1 MMLVRWLG
9 CVAMIAALGATSA
22 LAQTPAAAQTQV
34 SVRLDELTWPEL
46 KARIDAGATTII
58 VPIGGTEQNGPHMA
72 LGKHNVRATLLA
84 ERVART
90 LGNALVAPVIAY
102 VPEGSVD
109 PPTAHMRFPGTLS
122 IPVPAFEAVLEG
134 AARSLRRAG
143 FRDIVLLGD
152 HGGYL
157 RSVAAVASRL
167 DREWR
172 GTGVRVLAPPEY
184 YHAADQAFA
193 ATLAARGFRA
203 EEIGTHA
210 GLADT
215 ALTLAL
221 APALVR
227 VDRMHAQPSAAD
239 GVYGDPRRSSAELG
253 AIGVDAIVAETVA
266 AIRNAARR

>member
-1 MMLVRWLG
+1 MFDRCFRLIL
-9 CVAMIAALGATSA
+9 ILAALGAIGA
-22 LAQTPAAAQTQV
+22 HAQTPAT
-34 SVRLDELTWPEL
+34 VRLDELTWPEL

-72 LGKHNVRATLLA
+72 LGKHNLRVSLLA
-84 ERVART
+84 ERIAKA
-90 LGNALVAPVIAY
+90 LGNALVAPVVAY
-102 VPEGSVD
+102 APEGNID
-109 PPTAHMRFPGTLS
+109 PPTAHMRFPGTIS
-122 IPVPAFEAVLEG
+122 VPVPAFEAVLDG

-157 RSVAAVASRL
+157 KSLAAVASRL
-167 DREWR
+167 DREWAAAK
-172 GTGVRVLAPPEY
+172 VRVHVPPAY
-184 YHAADQAFA
+184 YRAADQGFA
-193 ATLAARGFRA
+193 ATLAARGYRA

-215 ALTLAL
+215 SLTLAL

-227 VDRMHAQPSAAD
+227 VDRMRAAPSAAD

-253 AIGVDAIVAETVA
+253 ELAADVIVADTVDAIRKAS
-266 AIRNAARR
+266 ARR